1 MGYGHR
7 KRSHSVILSDES
19 FHFSAPFSLLMTVFG
34 DRNQRFIMECPL
46 LWTITGYRAQYQQ
59 IIINHAII
67 YVQYG
72 GHDGMDGTGVTS
84 HVPSAALAFQ
94 TFAVVTDV
102 QHNLLRAHVF
112 PDQIQHRQLRH
123 FPDDLPSLLKIIGT
137 LQDLP
142 GRNTAVDGWYCLM
155 SATVTGFQPHAWSI
169 IISALTPKIFR
180 TCPC

>member
-1 MGYGHR
+1 MGCGYR
-7 KRSHSVILSDES
+7 KQSLSVILSDES
-19 FHFSAPFSLLMTVFG
+19 FHFSAPFSLLMTVFW

-46 LWTITGYRAQYQQ
+46 LWRITGYRAQYQQ

-84 HVPSAALAFQ
+84 LVPSVALAFQ

-112 PDQIQHRQLRH
+112 PDQI
-123 FPDDLPSLLKIIGT
+123 
-137 LQDLP
+137 
-142 GRNTAVDGWYCLM
+142 
-155 SATVTGFQPHAWSI
+155 
-169 IISALTPKIFR
+169 
-180 TCPC
+180 

>member
-1 MGYGHR
+1 M
-7 KRSHSVILSDES
+7 L
-19 FHFSAPFSLLMTVFG
+19 APFECLCGNFILPEPASYVFFYAIFNLRNLLY
-34 DRNQRFIMECPL
+34 IIL
-46 LWTITGYRAQYQQ
+46 YQQ

-67 YVQYG
+67 YVQFG

-84 HVPSAALAFQ
+84 LVPSAALAFQ

-123 FPDDLPSLLKIIGT
+123 FPDDLLSLLKIIGT

-142 GRNTAVDGWYCLM
+142 GRNTAVDGI
-155 SATVTGFQPHAWSI
+155 V
-169 IISALTPKIFR
+169 
-180 TCPC
+180 

>member
-7 KRSHSVILSDES
+7 KRSFSVILSDES
-19 FHFSAPFSLLMTVFG
+19 FHFSALFSLLMTVFL

-59 IIINHAII
+59 IIMNHAII
-67 YVQYG
+67 YIQHG
-72 GHDGMDGTGVTS
+72 GNDGMDGTGVTS

-94 TFAVVTDV
+94 TFAVADV

-112 PDQIQHRQLRH
+112 PDQIKHRQLCH

-137 LQDLP
+137 LQDCLEEIL
-142 GRNTAVDGWYCLM
+142 RVDGWYCLM
-155 SATVTGFQPHAWSI
+155 SATVTGSQPHAWSI
-169 IISALTPKIFR
+169 ISSALTPKIFR
-180 TCPC
+180 ACSR